1 MKNIVYIFLVL
12 ALVSCSNKEVLLPQV
27 DRTIVATVEDHSPI
41 YMFFETKGN
50 DTLVDLNRK
59 NSISST
65 NWIFNIDKRL
75 PLKLV
80 IPEVIK
86 MQAKKSGSM
95 HKNAES
101 QNYFSYSD
109 SIHKKLAFVPFTKI
123 KYVLGKPQFGIQI
136 YFSKNDKIIVIENQ
150 DKSQTEVKKE
160 KLFEYLLS
168 IPGNKANKYIFCH
181 ELKSNYQKFIRNN
194 VYIAELQL
202 QIPVMNLTNEEYI
215 Y

>member
-1 MKNIVYIFLVL
+1 MKNIVYFFLVL
-12 ALVSCSNKEVLLPQV
+12 MLVSCSNKEVLLPQV

-41 YMFFETKGN
+41 YMFFETKEN

-86 MQAKKSGSM
+86 MQEKKSGSM
-95 HKNAES
+95 HNNAES

-109 SIHKKLAFVPFTKI
+109 SIQKKLAFVPFTNVVYK
-123 KYVLGKPQFGIQI
+123 LEKPKSGINV
-136 YFSKNDKIIVIENQ
+136 YFSKNRILVDSIEF
-150 DKSQTEVKKE
+150 TKE
-160 KLFEYLLS
+160 KF
-168 IPGNKANKYIFCH
+168 
-181 ELKSNYQKFIRNN
+181 
-194 VYIAELQL
+194 
-202 QIPVMNLTNEEYI
+202 EEYI
-215 Y
+215 ENLTVEDLYKCNFCFDKNDSYGNFVKNYVFVTTLEVKRTQTDTYIY

>member
-1 MKNIVYIFLVL
+1 MKNIVYVFLVL
-12 ALVSCSNKEVLLPQV
+12 MLVSCSNKEVLLPQV

-41 YMFFETKGN
+41 YMFFETKEK

-86 MQAKKSGSM
+86 MQEKKSGSM
-95 HKNAES
+95 HNNTES

-109 SIHKKLAFVPFTKI
+109 SIHKKLAFVPFTKVI
-123 KYVLGKPQFGIQI
+123 YKLEKPKTGVTI
-136 YFSKNDKIIVIENQ
+136 YFSRNRILVDSIEF
-150 DKSQTEVKKE
+150 TKE
-160 KLFEYLLS
+160 KL
-168 IPGNKANKYIFCH
+168 
-181 ELKSNYQKFIRNN
+181 
-194 VYIAELQL
+194 
-202 QIPVMNLTNEEYI
+202 EEYI
-215 Y
+215 ENLTIEDLYKCNFCFDKNDSYGNFVKNYVFATTLEVKRTQTDTYIY

>member
-1 MKNIVYIFLVL
+1 MKNIVYVFLVL

-41 YMFFETKGN
+41 YMFFETKEK

-95 HKNAES
+95 HNNAES

-109 SIHKKLAFVPFTKI
+109 SIHKKLAFVPFTKVI
-123 KYVLGKPQFGIQI
+123 YKLEKPKSGVNI
-136 YFSKNDKIIVIENQ
+136 YFSKNRILVDSIEF
-150 DKSQTEVKKE
+150 TKE
-160 KLFEYLLS
+160 KF
-168 IPGNKANKYIFCH
+168 
-181 ELKSNYQKFIRNN
+181 
-194 VYIAELQL
+194 
-202 QIPVMNLTNEEYI
+202 EEYI
-215 Y
+215 ENLTIEDLYKCNFCFDKKDSYGNFVKNYVFVTTLEVKRTQTDTYIY

>member
-1 MKNIVYIFLVL
+1 MKNIVYVFLVSMF
-12 ALVSCSNKEVLLPQV
+12 VSCSNKEVLLPQV
-27 DRTIVATVEDHSPI
+27 DRTIATTVEDHSPI
-41 YMFFETKGN
+41 YMFFETKEK

-95 HKNAES
+95 HNNAES

-109 SIHKKLAFVPFTKI
+109 SIQKKLAFVPFTKVI
-123 KYVLGKPQFGIQI
+123 YKLEKPKSGINI
-136 YFSKNDKIIVIENQ
+136 YFSKNRILVDSIEF
-150 DKSQTEVKKE
+150 TKE
-160 KLFEYLLS
+160 KF
-168 IPGNKANKYIFCH
+168 
-181 ELKSNYQKFIRNN
+181 
-194 VYIAELQL
+194 
-202 QIPVMNLTNEEYI
+202 EEYI
-215 Y
+215 ENLTVEDLYKCNFCFDKNDSYGNFVKNYVFVSTLEVKRTLNDTYVY

>member
-1 MKNIVYIFLVL
+1 M
-12 ALVSCSNKEVLLPQV
+12 LVSCSNKEVLLPQV
-27 DRTIVATVEDHSPI
+27 DRTIVTTVEDHSPI
-41 YMFFETKGN
+41 YMFFETKEK

-95 HKNAES
+95 HNNAES

-109 SIHKKLAFVPFTKI
+109 SIHKKLAFVPFTKVI
-123 KYVLGKPQFGIQI
+123 YKLEKPKSGVNI
-136 YFSKNDKIIVIENQ
+136 YFSKNRILVDSI
-150 DKSQTEVKKE
+150 EVKRDSLE
-160 KLFEYLLS
+160 TYLNKLPENLYHNINFCFDKNDNY
-168 IPGNKANKYIFCH
+168 GDYIKNMIFIKNIEI
-181 ELKSNYQKFIRNN
+181 ELIKPEEFIF
-194 VYIAELQL
+194 
-202 QIPVMNLTNEEYI
+202 
-215 Y
+215 